1 MDRPQSK
8 RSRLNQKKRQA
19 KDRARKAESRLP
31 YEPEQP
37 RRKFT
42 RQLRNN
48 LKSKTLAANTS
59 SHMQEEFLHFG
70 SFNIQGLDLDA
81 FTAVQ
86 DILEEKRFDV
96 G

>member
-1 MDRPQSK
+1 
-8 RSRLNQKKRQA
+8 
-19 KDRARKAESRLP
+19 
-31 YEPEQP
+31 
-37 RRKFT
+37 
-42 RQLRNN
+42 
-48 LKSKTLAANTS
+48 
-59 SHMQEEFLHFG
+59 MQEEFLHFG